1 MSEADERSEQDGGQR
16 GRPGRR
22 SVQDRHNAVLEVLQ
36 GKATVD
42 QVARRLGVRPETVVG
57 WREAA
62 LEGMTAALQRG
73 DGPSARER
81 ELELE
86 NDTLRDALTRS
97 AMQVELLQRE
107 LGIPA
112 RGPSP
117 RRRSRR

>member
-1 MSEADERSEQDGGQR
+1 MSEVDERGEQSGGQC
-16 GRPGRR
+16 GEPGRR

-57 WREAA
+57 CKDAA
-62 LEGMTAALQRG
+62 LEGMTAALHRG
-73 DGPSARER
+73 EEPSARER
-81 ELELE
+81 ELKKVS
-86 NDTLRDALTRS
+86 LRDALTRS
-97 AMQVELLQRE
+97 AMRVELLQRE

-112 RGPSP
+112 QGPSP

>member
-1 MSEADERSEQDGGQR
+1 MSEADERREQYGCQR

-22 SVQDRHNAVLEVLQ
+22 SVQDRHNAVLAVLQ

-42 QVARRLGVRPETVVG
+42 QVAPRLGVRPETVVG
-57 WREAA
+57 WKDAA

-73 DGPSARER
+73 EEPSARER
-81 ELELE
+81 ELE
-86 NDTLRDALTRS
+86 NGTLREALTRS

>member
-86 NDTLRDALTRS
+86 NGTLRDALTRS

>member
-1 MSEADERSEQDGGQR
+1 MSGSDERVEKDGGQR

-22 SVQDRHNAVLEVLQ
+22 SLQDRQDAVLEILQ

-42 QVARRLGVRPETVVG
+42 QVARRLGVRAETVVG
-57 WREAA
+57 WRDAA
-62 LEGMTAALQRG
+62 LAGMEAALQRG
-73 DGPSARER
+73 DGPTTRER
-81 ELELE
+81 DLEKE

-97 AMQVELLQRE
+97 VMQVELLQRE

-117 RRRSRR
+117 RGRSRR

>member
-1 MSEADERSEQDGGQR
+1 
-16 GRPGRR
+16 
-22 SVQDRHNAVLEVLQ
+22 
-36 GKATVD
+36 
-42 QVARRLGVRPETVVG
+42 VARRLGVRPETVVG

-86 NDTLRDALTRS
+86 NGTLRDALTRS

>member
-1 MSEADERSEQDGGQR
+1 MADEDERSEQDGGQR

-22 SVQDRHNAVLEVLQ
+22 SVADRHNAVLEVLQ
-36 GKATVD
+36 GKATID

-57 WREAA
+57 WRDAA

-81 ELELE
+81 ELEQE
-86 NDTLRDALTRS
+86 NSTLRDALARS

-107 LGIPA
+107 VGIPA
-112 RGPSP
+112 RGPS
-117 RRRSRR
+117 RRGRSRR